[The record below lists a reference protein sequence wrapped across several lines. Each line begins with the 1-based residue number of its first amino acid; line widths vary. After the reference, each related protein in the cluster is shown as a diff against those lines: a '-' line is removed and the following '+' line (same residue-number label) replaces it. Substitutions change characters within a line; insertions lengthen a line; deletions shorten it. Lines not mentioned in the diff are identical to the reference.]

1 MVLDEFE
8 AREKRELEEALKKLK
23 LQKEAEIRK
32 LTARQFAQK
41 LIQTKVIG
49 KVEERELELELPKF
63 KKELSLGRFV
73 SEERQ
78 ERIPAEEGRLIPS
91 GLIFRPGSK
100 KTRFVKKQFIEIERE
115 FPRKERDVTLAHE
128 LVHLL
133 HPNWS
138 EKRVEKEDTTFFRR
152 DPFDDIIGF
161 RPPSKAQPFL
171 QLGERPFLNIPTR
184 KKGVIQRF
192 TFPKSFTNRGFRVQP
207 RKKFRPGKVRMRFL

>member
-8 AREKRELEEALKKLK
+8 AREKKELEEALKKLK
-23 LQKEAEIRK
+23 LKKESEIRK

-41 LIQTKVIG
+41 LIETKVIK
-49 KVEERELELELPKF
+49 KVEERELELELPQF
-63 KKELSLGRFV
+63 KKELSLGRLV

-91 GLIFRPGSK
+91 GLVFLPGSK
-100 KTRFVKKQFIEIERE
+100 KTRFVKKQFIEIEKE
-115 FPRKERDVTLAHE
+115 FPRKERDATLAHE
-128 LVHLL
+128 LVHVL
-133 HPNWS
+133 HPRWN
-138 EKRVEKEDTTFFRR
+138 EKRVEKEERTFFRR

-184 KKGVIQRF
+184 KDGPISRF
-192 TFPKSFTNRGFRVQP
+192 RFPKSFTNRGFRVQP
-207 RKKFRPGKVRMRFL
+207 RKKFKPGRIRMRFL